1 MEKDKLRPLAIV
13 GMSYRFPGGANT
25 AKGFWDILAN
35 AKSTRTR
42 IPDNRFDPDSF
53 YHPSP
58 DRQGAVVTT
67 EGCFLREDPW
77 AFDPQFF
84 SITAAEAEGMDPQH
98 RMLLEVAYEAFENGA
113 LHQKSVLEGLSCLLT
128 TSRGAYSWY

>member
-1 MEKDKLRPLAIV
+1 MENDKLRPLAIV
-13 GMSYRFPGGANT
+13 GMSFRFPGEASST
-25 AKGFWDILAN
+25 EGFWDILAN

-42 IPDNRFDPDSF
+42 IPKNRFDADSF

-67 EGCFLREDPW
+67 GGCFMKEDPW
-77 AFDPQFF
+77 LFDPQFF

-98 RMLLEVAYEAFENGA
+98 RILLEVAYEAFENGTYR
-113 LHQKSVLEGLSCLLT
+113 E
-128 TSRGAYSWY
+128 